1 MARVLAISSQ
11 VARGAVGLSATVPAL
26 QGLGHEVWSVPTVLL
41 ANRPGLG
48 DLARHAI
55 SADDLATTLEALC
68 AGRTWSEIDAVLT
81 GYFPSADSVAIAA
94 GAITKIKAGRAR
106 CIYLCDPIL
115 GDSAR
120 LYVGTPV
127 AAAIRDFLLPLADVT
142 TPNLFE
148 LSWLSGQNL
157 SGICDAARI
166 ARSLGPGMVAV
177 TSAEHTAG
185 AVTTLLSA
193 PPVEIVRRSA
203 FCHEVPNGTG
213 DLFAGL
219 FLGNLLNRGD
229 AALALDASLARLDQI
244 VVKSAGQLELR
255 LAALFEG

>member
-48 DLARHAI
+48 DLARHVI
-55 SADDLATTLEALC
+55 GADDLAAILEALC
-68 AGRTWSEIDAVLT
+68 AGRTWSKIDAVLT
-81 GYFPSADSVAIAA
+81 GFFPSAGSVAIAA
-94 GAITKIKAGRAR
+94 TTIGKIKARHRR
-106 CIYLCDPIL
+106 CVYLCDPIL
-115 GDSAR
+115 GDSGR
-120 LYVGTPV
+120 LYVGAPV
-127 AAAIRDFLLPLADVT
+127 ADAIRSLLLPLADVV

-148 LSWLSGQNL
+148 LSWLRGRDITGISDVAQN
-157 SGICDAARI
+157 AR
-166 ARSLGPGMVAV
+166 ALGPGTVAV
-177 TSAEHTAG
+177 TSAEHTDT
-185 AVTTLLSA
+185 AVTTLLCA
-193 PPVEIVRRSA
+193 PPVEIMRRSPFYQA
-203 FCHEVPNGTG
+203 VPNGTG

-219 FLGNLLNRGD
+219 FLGNLLNCGD
-229 AALALDASLARLDQI
+229 AAKALDASLTQLDQV